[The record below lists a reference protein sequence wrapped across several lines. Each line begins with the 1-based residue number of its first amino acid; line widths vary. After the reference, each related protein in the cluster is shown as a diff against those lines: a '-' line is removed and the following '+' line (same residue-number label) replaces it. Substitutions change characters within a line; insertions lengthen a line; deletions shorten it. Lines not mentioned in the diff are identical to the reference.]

1 MAKKVKTEFEPLLSA
16 TYERRFPPMY
26 PVLGSIKLDGIRLVI
41 KDGVPYT
48 RSLKKPAPNLMLQRL
63 LNGLPS
69 FDGEI
74 IAGVPWDLPGDP
86 VCGRSQSLVMS
97 EECPEW
103 EKDWTYWIFD
113 YAGPEARG
121 LPFETRLGDAKSLLR
136 DLLTVRGDLRDHLK
150 IVHHEPLRSEE
161 ELWAFEDKSIRAGYE
176 GIMVRQPG
184 GEYKWGRATAKE
196 RILTKFK
203 RWEDAEGIIT
213 EVHAEEENT
222 NEKKTNALGKSERS
236 SHKAGKVPKEVIG
249 GYTVRTKRDKDGFF
263 GLDRD
268 GPWVEFFLG
277 AAANVTAEWRAE
289 QWHNRTN
296 FLQQTVKFEYQYT
309 KGVEK
314 PRFPGYLMIRLP
326 E

>member
-16 TYERRFPPMY
+16 TYERRFPPLY
-26 PVLGSIKLDGIRLVI
+26 PVLGSIKLDGIRLI
-41 KDGVPYT
+41 IRDGVPFT
-48 RSLKKPAPNLMLQRL
+48 RSLKKPAPNLVLQKL
-63 LNGLPS
+63 LGGLPS
-69 FDGEI
+69 LDGEI
-74 IAGVPWDLPGDP
+74 IAGVPYDLPGDP

-103 EKDWTYWIFD
+103 EKDWVYYVFD
-113 YAGPEARG
+113 YAGDEMKDH
-121 LPFETRLGDAKSLLR
+121 PFETRFNDAKHYVNHALMMNP
-136 DLLTVRGDLRDHLK
+136 DLRGHIK
-150 IVHHEPLRSEE
+150 MVPHEPLRSEE
-161 ELWAFEDKSIRAGYE
+161 ELWAFENQSIEAGYE
-176 GIMVRQPG
+176 GIMVRQPDSR
-184 GEYKWGRATAKE
+184 YKWGRSTAKD

-236 SHKAGKVPKEVIG
+236 SHKAGKVAKEVIG

-289 QWHNRTN
+289 QWHNRAN